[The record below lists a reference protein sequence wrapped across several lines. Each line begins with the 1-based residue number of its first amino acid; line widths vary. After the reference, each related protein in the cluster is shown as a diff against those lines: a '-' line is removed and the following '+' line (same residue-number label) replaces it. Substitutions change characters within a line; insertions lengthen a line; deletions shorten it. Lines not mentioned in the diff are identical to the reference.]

1 MVLGHEG
8 CGAVTA
14 ALDAKFRRAHE
25 PERIEALVRMIEPG
39 LKDIDPRLPPESQLG
54 AAVEANVR
62 WSMKQLAEL
71 PEAKK
76 ALQEKRFELVGAVYE
91 LRTGRVCLL

>member
-1 MVLGHEG
+1 
-8 CGAVTA
+8 
-14 ALDAKFRRAHE
+14 
-25 PERIEALVRMIEPG
+25 MIEPG
-39 LKDIDPRLPPESQLG
+39 LKDIDPKLPADKQLS

-76 ALQEKRFELVGAVYE
+76 APERERFEMAGAVYE
-91 LRTGRVCLL
+91 LETGRVRLL